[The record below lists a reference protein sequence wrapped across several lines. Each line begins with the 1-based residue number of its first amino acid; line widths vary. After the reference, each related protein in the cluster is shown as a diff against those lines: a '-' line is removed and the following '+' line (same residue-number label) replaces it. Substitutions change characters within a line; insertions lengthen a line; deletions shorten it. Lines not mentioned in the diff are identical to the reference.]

1 MCVSQLGKAD
11 EQRQCRTYRPVYYCT
26 FQIRTLSMLSL
37 RTILEAVLHSS
48 KHAYPNP
55 VSTILNT
62 THPVELVGRSLGT
75 VPPSHNIGG
84 LCHA

>member
-1 MCVSQLGKAD
+1 
-11 EQRQCRTYRPVYYCT
+11 
-26 FQIRTLSMLSL
+26 MLSL